1 MYEVYTTCIP
11 DDACEL
17 THGPSTHPQILSQT
31 LEQLQMNIS
40 SSMVVGARTWRKICQ
55 TTLVSYGISEACAV
69 PLLMIGRLGDGVH
82 QVKVAQAAG
91 MESPSLVRLLDQLCS
106 SGYVCRTE
114 DIHDRRAKALSLTAR
129 GRELVQ
135 AVEQQLVR
143 LRREVLAT
151 IDPDDLEAALRVLR
165 AFEGFL
171 NGFFTGMPPARDW
184 FYGVRTFAAS
194 MIALYIAMLMQMP
207 RPYWA
212 MATVYIVSS
221 PFVGPTSSKALY
233 RAVGTFMGAAAAVF
247 FVPMFVQ
254 TPYVLVVVIAL
265 WTGILLFLSLHL
277 RTANSY
283 ALMLAGYTLP
293 LIALPVVDNP
303 LAVWDVAEARTEE
316 IFLGIA
322 VAAVVGAMFWPRRLA
337 PVFDDSVSKWFA
349 DAQVYSQRFLSRN
362 VQPEEISTLRG
373 GMVATF
379 NTLELMI
386 GQLPHEGSRPQTV
399 RNTKELRGRMIH
411 LLPVIDALD
420 DAVYALEHRAPEL
433 LERFTPL
440 LTAANEWLA
449 STQKDA
455 PLERWRVLR
464 DQIEA
469 LQPDADALDDRHQ
482 LLFSNALYRLGEWVD
497 LWQDCR
503 SLQAAIQ
510 CESQDSWRAVYR
522 HWRLGRL
529 TPFLDR
535 GLMFYSAFST
545 VTAIIVASVLWILL
559 GWTDGGSAVILAAVA
574 CSFFASMDDP
584 APQIYRFFFWTAMS
598 VLFASLYLFLVLPN
612 LHDFPM
618 LVLAFSVPFICIGT
632 LTVQPRFYLG
642 MLLTLVNTSSFISI
656 QGAYD
661 ADFLAF
667 ANSNLAGPVG
677 LLFAF
682 VWTLIARPFGAELA
696 AKRLTR
702 FSWRDID
709 TGIALR
715 EVRVALNLLDLLA
728 YSPRILGVPRVLLNQ
743 VVEGVGGYFKA
754 CLKAGERLPA
764 PSGLLMTLDRT
775 RRALNG
781 QGLQGEDETRLH
793 LLHAL
798 SGLRLAL
805 LPGVEFLG
813 GTEME
818 APLPDGAPL

>member
-1 MYEVYTTCIP
+1 
-11 DDACEL
+11 
-17 THGPSTHPQILSQT
+17 
-31 LEQLQMNIS
+31 
-40 SSMVVGARTWRKICQ
+40 
-55 TTLVSYGISEACAV
+55 
-69 PLLMIGRLGDGVH
+69 
-82 QVKVAQAAG
+82 
-91 MESPSLVRLLDQLCS
+91 
-106 SGYVCRTE
+106 
-114 DIHDRRAKALSLTAR
+114 
-129 GRELVQ
+129 
-135 AVEQQLVR
+135 
-143 LRREVLAT
+143 
-151 IDPDDLEAALRVLR
+151 
-165 AFEGFL
+165 
-171 NGFFTGMPPARDW
+171 MPPARDW

-194 MIALYIAMLMQMP
+194 MIALYIALLMQMP

-221 PFVGPTSSKALY
+221 PFLGPTSSKALY
-233 RAVGTFMGAAAAVF
+233 RAVGTFIGAAAAVL

-254 TPYVLVVVIAL
+254 SPYVLVVVIAL
-265 WTGILLFLSLHL
+265 WTGTLLFLSLHL
-277 RTANSY
+277 RTANNY

-293 LIALPVVDNP
+293 LIALPVVNNP
-303 LAVWDVAEARTEE
+303 LGVWDVAESRTEE

-337 PVFDDSVSKWFA
+337 PVFNDSVSKWFT
-349 DAQVYSQRFLSRN
+349 DASTYSLRFLSRN
-362 VQPEEISTLRG
+362 VQPEEVSALRAS
-373 GMVATF
+373 MVATF
-379 NTLELMI
+379 NSLELMI

-411 LLPVIDALD
+411 LLPVVDALD
-420 DAVYALEHRAPEL
+420 DALYALERRTPEL
-433 LERFTPL
+433 VDKFAPL
-440 LTAANEWLA
+440 LTATTEWLEH
-449 STQKDA
+449 KDA
-455 PLERWRVLR
+455 DLDRWQTLK
-464 DQIEA
+464 DQLEA
-469 LQPDADALDDRHQ
+469 LQPAPEALDDRKQ
-482 LLFSNALYRLGEWVD
+482 LLFSNAIYRLGEWID

-503 SLQAAIQ
+503 SLQYAIQ

-529 TPFLDR
+529 SPFLDR
-535 GLMFYSAFST
+535 GLMLYSAAST

-598 VLFASLYLFLVLPN
+598 VVFASLYLFLVLPN

-618 LVLAFSVPFICIGT
+618 LVLAFAVPFICVGT
-632 LTVQPRFYLG
+632 LTVKPQFYLG

-661 ADFLAF
+661 ADFLSF
-667 ANSNLAGPVG
+667 ANSNLAGPMG

-682 VWTLIARPFGAELA
+682 IWTLIARPFGAELA

-702 FSWRDID
+702 FSWRDIVGLSEPATLSEHRLLGIKMLD
-709 TGIALR
+709 RLMQHLPRLAMTGQDSGVALR

-728 YSPRILGVPRVLLNQ
+728 YTPRVLGVPQVLLRQ
-743 VVEGVGGYFKA
+743 VVAEVGEYFKA

-764 PSGLLMTLDRT
+764 PSPLLMTLDRT
-775 RRALNG
+775 RRALSG
-781 QGLQGEDETRLH
+781 AGDDETRRH

-805 LPGVEFLG
+805 LPGVEFVG
-813 GTEME
+813 AAEPE
-818 APLPDGAPL
+818 EPLPHGIDGAPL

>member
-1 MYEVYTTCIP
+1 M
-11 DDACEL
+11 
-17 THGPSTHPQILSQT
+17 
-31 LEQLQMNIS
+31 
-40 SSMVVGARTWRKICQ
+40 
-55 TTLVSYGISEACAV
+55 
-69 PLLMIGRLGDGVH
+69 
-82 QVKVAQAAG
+82 
-91 MESPSLVRLLDQLCS
+91 
-106 SGYVCRTE
+106 
-114 DIHDRRAKALSLTAR
+114 
-129 GRELVQ
+129 
-135 AVEQQLVR
+135 
-143 LRREVLAT
+143 
-151 IDPDDLEAALRVLR
+151 
-165 AFEGFL
+165 
-171 NGFFTGMPPARDW
+171 NGFFSGFPPARDW

-194 MIALYIAMLMQMP
+194 MIALYIALLMQMP

-233 RAVGTFMGAAAAVF
+233 RAVGTFLGAAAAVL

-254 TPYVLVVVIAL
+254 SPYVLVVVIAL
-265 WTGILLFLSLHL
+265 WTGTLLFLSMHL
-277 RTANSY
+277 RTANNY

-293 LIALPVVDNP
+293 LIALPVVNNP

-337 PVFDDSVSKWFA
+337 PVFNDSVSKWFA
-349 DAQVYSQRFLSRN
+349 DASIYSARFLDRN
-362 VQPEEISTLRG
+362 VQPEEVSALRSS
-373 GMVATF
+373 MVATF

-386 GQLPHEGSRPQTV
+386 GQLPHEGARPQTV

-420 DAVYALEHRAPEL
+420 DALYALERRTPEL
-433 LERFTPL
+433 VDKFAPL
-440 LTAANEWLA
+440 LAASTEWLEH
-449 STQKDA
+449 QDA
-455 PLERWRVLR
+455 DIERWQALK
-464 DQIEA
+464 DQLEA
-469 LQPDADALDDRHQ
+469 LQPSPEVLDDRKQ
-482 LLFSNALYRLGEWVD
+482 LLFSNAIYRLGEWVD

-503 SLQAAIQ
+503 SLQHAIE

-535 GLMFYSAFST
+535 GLMLYSAAST
-545 VTAIIVASVLWILL
+545 VVAIIVASVLWILL
-559 GWTDGGSAVILAAVA
+559 GWTDGGAAVILAAVA

-598 VLFASLYLFLVLPN
+598 VVFASLYLFLVLPN

-618 LVLAFSVPFICIGT
+618 LVLAFAVPFICIGT
-632 LTVQPRFYLG
+632 LTVKPQFYLG
-642 MLLTLVNTSSFISI
+642 MLMTLVNTSSFISI

-661 ADFLAF
+661 ADFLSF

-702 FSWRDID
+702 FAWRDIVSLTEPATLADHRRLGVQVLDRLMQHLPRLAVTGQD

-728 YSPRILGVPRVLLNQ
+728 YTPRVQGAPQALLHQ
-743 VVEGVGGYFKA
+743 VVAEVGEYFTA

-764 PSGLLMTLDRT
+764 PSPLLMTLDRT
-775 RRALNG
+775 RRALASAP
-781 QGLQGEDETRLH
+781 DEQTRLH

-805 LPGVEFLG
+805 LPGVEFVG
-813 GTEME
+813 SAESE
-818 APLPDGAPL
+818 EPLPHGIDGAPL

>member
-1 MYEVYTTCIP
+1 M
-11 DDACEL
+11 
-17 THGPSTHPQILSQT
+17 S
-31 LEQLQMNIS
+31 
-40 SSMVVGARTWRKICQ
+40 
-55 TTLVSYGISEACAV
+55 
-69 PLLMIGRLGDGVH
+69 
-82 QVKVAQAAG
+82 
-91 MESPSLVRLLDQLCS
+91 
-106 SGYVCRTE
+106 
-114 DIHDRRAKALSLTAR
+114 
-129 GRELVQ
+129 
-135 AVEQQLVR
+135 
-143 LRREVLAT
+143 
-151 IDPDDLEAALRVLR
+151 
-165 AFEGFL
+165 
-171 NGFFTGMPPARDW
+171 GFFTGVPPARDW
-184 FYGVRTFAAS
+184 FFGVRTFAAS
-194 MIALYIAMLMQMP
+194 MIALYIALLMQMP

-233 RAVGTFMGAAAAVF
+233 RAVGTFLGAAAAVF

-254 TPYVLVVVIAL
+254 SPYVLVLVVAL

-277 RTANSY
+277 RTANNY

-293 LIALPVVDNP
+293 LIALPVMNNP
-303 LAVWDVAEARTEE
+303 LSVWDVAEARTEE

-337 PVFDDSVSKWFA
+337 PVFNDSVSKWFA
-349 DAQVYSQRFLSRN
+349 DASTYSLQFLGRH
-362 VQPEEISTLRG
+362 VQPAEASALRAS
-373 GMVATF
+373 MVATF
-379 NTLELMI
+379 NSLELMI
-386 GQLPHEGSRPQTV
+386 GQLPHEGARPQTV

-411 LLPVIDALD
+411 LLTVVDALD
-420 DAVYALEHRAPEL
+420 DALYALERRTPEL
-433 LERFTPL
+433 VDKFAPL
-440 LTAANEWLA
+440 LDAASEWL
-449 STQKDA
+449 QHKDA
-455 PLERWRVLR
+455 DVDRWQALK
-464 DQIEA
+464 DQVEA
-469 LQPDADALDDRHQ
+469 LQPNVEALEDRKQ
-482 LLFSNALYRLGEWVD
+482 LLFSNALYRLGEWID

-503 SLQAAIQ
+503 SLQIAIQ
-510 CESQDSWRAVYR
+510 CENQDSWHAVYR

-529 TPFLDR
+529 SPFLDR
-535 GLMFYSAFST
+535 GLMLYSAAST

-618 LVLAFSVPFICIGT
+618 LVLAFAVPFIIVGT
-632 LTVQPRFYLG
+632 LTVKPQFYLG

-661 ADFLAF
+661 ADFLSF
-667 ANSNLAGPVG
+667 ANANLAGPVG

-702 FSWRDID
+702 FSWRDIVGLSEPASLAEHRHLGVQMLDRLMQHLPRLALTGQD

-715 EVRVALNLLDLLA
+715 EARVALNMLDLLA
-728 YSPRILGVPRVLLNQ
+728 YAPRIDGVPNALLRQ
-743 VVEGVGGYFKA
+743 VVAEVGEYFKA
-754 CLKAGERLPA
+754 CLKAGRRLPA
-764 PSGLLMTLDRT
+764 PSPLLMTMDRA
-775 RRALNG
+775 RRALG
-781 QGLQGEDETRLH
+781 GAGDDETRLQ

-805 LPGVEFLG
+805 LPGIEFVGSAEL
-813 GTEME
+813 EE
-818 APLPDGAPL
+818 PLPHGIDGAPL

>member
-1 MYEVYTTCIP
+1 M
-11 DDACEL
+11 
-17 THGPSTHPQILSQT
+17 
-31 LEQLQMNIS
+31 
-40 SSMVVGARTWRKICQ
+40 
-55 TTLVSYGISEACAV
+55 
-69 PLLMIGRLGDGVH
+69 
-82 QVKVAQAAG
+82 
-91 MESPSLVRLLDQLCS
+91 
-106 SGYVCRTE
+106 
-114 DIHDRRAKALSLTAR
+114 
-129 GRELVQ
+129 
-135 AVEQQLVR
+135 
-143 LRREVLAT
+143 
-151 IDPDDLEAALRVLR
+151 
-165 AFEGFL
+165 
-171 NGFFTGMPPARDW
+171 NGFFSGMPPARDW

-194 MIALYIAMLMQMP
+194 MIALYIALLMQMP

-221 PFVGPTSSKALY
+221 PFLGPTSSKALY
-233 RAVGTFMGAAAAVF
+233 RAVGTFVGAAAAVL

-254 TPYVLVVVIAL
+254 SPYVLVVVIAL
-265 WTGILLFLSLHL
+265 WTGTLLFLSLHL
-277 RTANSY
+277 RTANNY

-293 LIALPVVDNP
+293 LIALPVVNNP
-303 LAVWDVAEARTEE
+303 LGVWDVAEARTEE

-337 PVFDDSVSKWFA
+337 PVFNDSVSKWFT
-349 DAQVYSQRFLSRN
+349 DASTYSLRFISRN
-362 VQPEEISTLRG
+362 VQPEEVSALRAS
-373 GMVATF
+373 MVATF
-379 NTLELMI
+379 NSLELMI

-420 DAVYALEHRAPEL
+420 DALYALERRTPEL
-433 LERFTPL
+433 VDKFAPL
-440 LTAANEWLA
+440 LAATTEWLEH
-449 STQKDA
+449 KDA
-455 PLERWRVLR
+455 DLDRWQALK
-464 DQIEA
+464 DQVEA
-469 LQPDADALDDRHQ
+469 LQPAPEALDDRKQ
-482 LLFSNALYRLGEWVD
+482 LLFSNAIYRLGEWID

-503 SLQAAIQ
+503 CLQYAIQ

-529 TPFLDR
+529 SPFLDR
-535 GLMFYSAFST
+535 GLMFYSAAST

-598 VLFASLYLFLVLPN
+598 VVFASLYLFLVLPN

-618 LVLAFSVPFICIGT
+618 LVLAFAVPFICVGT
-632 LTVQPRFYLG
+632 LTVKPQFYLG

-661 ADFLAF
+661 ADFLSF
-667 ANSNLAGPVG
+667 ANSNLAGPMG

-682 VWTLIARPFGAELA
+682 IWTLIARPFGAELA

-702 FSWRDID
+702 FSWRDIVSLSEPATLSEHRLLGIRMLD
-709 TGIALR
+709 RLMQHLPRLAMTGQDSGVALR

-728 YSPRILGVPRVLLNQ
+728 YTPRVLGVPQVLLRQ
-743 VVEGVGGYFKA
+743 VVAEVGEYFKA
-754 CLKAGERLPA
+754 CLKAGERLQA
-764 PSGLLMTLDRT
+764 PSPLLMTLDRT
-775 RRALNG
+775 RRALSG
-781 QGLQGEDETRLH
+781 AGDDETRRH

-805 LPGVEFLG
+805 LPGVEFVG
-813 GTEME
+813 SGEPE
-818 APLPDGAPL
+818 APLPHGIDGAPL

>member
-1 MYEVYTTCIP
+1 M
-11 DDACEL
+11 
-17 THGPSTHPQILSQT
+17 
-31 LEQLQMNIS
+31 
-40 SSMVVGARTWRKICQ
+40 
-55 TTLVSYGISEACAV
+55 
-69 PLLMIGRLGDGVH
+69 
-82 QVKVAQAAG
+82 
-91 MESPSLVRLLDQLCS
+91 
-106 SGYVCRTE
+106 
-114 DIHDRRAKALSLTAR
+114 
-129 GRELVQ
+129 
-135 AVEQQLVR
+135 
-143 LRREVLAT
+143 
-151 IDPDDLEAALRVLR
+151 
-165 AFEGFL
+165 
-171 NGFFTGMPPARDW
+171 NGFFSGIPPARDW

-194 MIALYIAMLMQMP
+194 MIALYIALLMQMP

-221 PFVGPTSSKALY
+221 PFLGPTSSKALY
-233 RAVGTFMGAAAAVF
+233 RAIGTFLGAAAAVF

-254 TPYVLVVVIAL
+254 SPYVLVVVIAL

-303 LAVWDVAEARTEE
+303 LAVWDVAQARTEE

-337 PVFDDSVSKWFA
+337 PVFNDAVGKWFI
-349 DAQVYSQRFLSRN
+349 DATSYSLKFLSRD
-362 VQPEEISTLRG
+362 VQPEAVTALRMA
-373 GMVATF
+373 MVANF
-379 NTLELMI
+379 NSLELMI
-386 GQLPHEGSRPQTV
+386 GQLPHEGSLPQTV

-411 LLPVIDALD
+411 LLPVIDALED
-420 DAVYALEHRAPEL
+420 SLYALERRTPEL
-433 LERFTPL
+433 VEKFAPL
-440 LTAANEWLA
+440 LAATREWLDHPDA
-449 STQKDA
+449 DLDRWQALKDQ
-455 PLERWRVLR
+455 L
-464 DQIEA
+464 QA
-469 LQPDADALDDRHQ
+469 LQPSAQALEERRQ
-482 LLFSNALYRLGEWVD
+482 LLFSNAIYRLGEFID

-503 SLQAAIQ
+503 SLQAAIV
-510 CESQDSWRAVYR
+510 CERQDSWRAVYR

-535 GLMFYSAFST
+535 GLMLYSVAST
-545 VTAIIVASVLWILL
+545 ILAIIVASLLWILL
-559 GWTDGGSAVILAAVA
+559 GWPDGGSAVILAAVA

-584 APQIYRFFFWTAMS
+584 APQIYRFFFWTGMS
-598 VLFASLYLFLVLPN
+598 VLFASLYLFLILPN

-618 LVLAFSVPFICIGT
+618 LVLAFAIPFICIGT

-661 ADFLAF
+661 ADFFAF
-667 ANSNLAGPVG
+667 VNANLAGPMG

-682 VWTLIARPFGAELA
+682 IWTLVARPFGAELA

-702 FSWRDID
+702 FSWKDIVDMTEPANLAEHRKLGVQLLDRLMQHLPRLALTGQD
-709 TGIALR
+709 TGIAMR
-715 EVRVALNLLDLLA
+715 EVRVGLNLLDLLA
-728 YSPRILGVPRVLLNQ
+728 YTPRVNGVPKALLQQ
-743 VVEGVGGYFKA
+743 VVAEVGEYFRA

-764 PSGLLMTLDRT
+764 PSPLLMTMDRT

-781 QGLQGEDETRLH
+781 HGDEETRFH

-805 LPGVEFLG
+805 LPGVEFVSSA
-813 GTEME
+813 EPE
-818 APLPDGAPL
+818 EPLPDGAPL

>member
-1 MYEVYTTCIP
+1 M
-11 DDACEL
+11 
-17 THGPSTHPQILSQT
+17 
-31 LEQLQMNIS
+31 
-40 SSMVVGARTWRKICQ
+40 
-55 TTLVSYGISEACAV
+55 
-69 PLLMIGRLGDGVH
+69 
-82 QVKVAQAAG
+82 
-91 MESPSLVRLLDQLCS
+91 
-106 SGYVCRTE
+106 
-114 DIHDRRAKALSLTAR
+114 
-129 GRELVQ
+129 
-135 AVEQQLVR
+135 
-143 LRREVLAT
+143 
-151 IDPDDLEAALRVLR
+151 
-165 AFEGFL
+165 
-171 NGFFTGMPPARDW
+171 NGFFSGMPPARDW

-194 MIALYIAMLMQMP
+194 MIALYIALLMQMP

-221 PFVGPTSSKALY
+221 PFLGPTSSKALY
-233 RAVGTFMGAAAAVF
+233 RAVGTFIGAAAAVL

-254 TPYVLVVVIAL
+254 SPYVLVVVIAL
-265 WTGILLFLSLHL
+265 WTGTLLFLSLHL
-277 RTANSY
+277 RTANNY

-293 LIALPVVDNP
+293 LIALPVVNNP
-303 LAVWDVAEARTEE
+303 LGVWDVAEARTEE

-337 PVFDDSVSKWFA
+337 PVFNDSVSKWFT
-349 DAQVYSQRFLSRN
+349 DASTYCLRFLSRN
-362 VQPEEISTLRG
+362 VQPEEVSALRAS
-373 GMVATF
+373 MVATF
-379 NTLELMI
+379 NSLELMI

-420 DAVYALEHRAPEL
+420 DALYALERRTPEL
-433 LERFTPL
+433 VDKFAPL
-440 LTAANEWLA
+440 LAATTEWLEH
-449 STQKDA
+449 KDA
-455 PLERWRVLR
+455 DLDRWQALK
-464 DQIEA
+464 DQLEA
-469 LQPDADALDDRHQ
+469 LQPAPEALDDRKQ
-482 LLFSNALYRLGEWVD
+482 LLFSNAIYRLGEWID

-503 SLQAAIQ
+503 SLQYAIQ

-529 TPFLDR
+529 SPFLDR
-535 GLMFYSAFST
+535 GLMFYSAAST

-598 VLFASLYLFLVLPN
+598 VVFASLYLFLVLPN

-618 LVLAFSVPFICIGT
+618 LVLAFAVPFICIGT
-632 LTVQPRFYLG
+632 LTVKPQFYLG

-661 ADFLAF
+661 ADFLSF
-667 ANSNLAGPVG
+667 ANSNLAGPMG

-682 VWTLIARPFGAELA
+682 IWTLIARPFGAELA

-702 FSWRDID
+702 FSWRDIVSFSEPATLSEHRLLGIRMLD
-709 TGIALR
+709 RLMQHLPRLAMTGQDSGVALR

-728 YSPRILGVPRVLLNQ
+728 YTPRVLGVPQVLLRQ
-743 VVEGVGGYFKA
+743 VVAEVGEYFKA
-754 CLKAGERLPA
+754 CLKAGERLQA
-764 PSGLLMTLDRT
+764 PSPLLMTLDRT
-775 RRALNG
+775 RRALSG
-781 QGLQGEDETRLH
+781 AGDDETRRH

-805 LPGVEFLG
+805 LPGVEFVG
-813 GTEME
+813 SAEPE
-818 APLPDGAPL
+818 EPLPHGIDGAPL

>member
-1 MYEVYTTCIP
+1 M
-11 DDACEL
+11 
-17 THGPSTHPQILSQT
+17 
-31 LEQLQMNIS
+31 
-40 SSMVVGARTWRKICQ
+40 
-55 TTLVSYGISEACAV
+55 
-69 PLLMIGRLGDGVH
+69 
-82 QVKVAQAAG
+82 
-91 MESPSLVRLLDQLCS
+91 
-106 SGYVCRTE
+106 
-114 DIHDRRAKALSLTAR
+114 
-129 GRELVQ
+129 
-135 AVEQQLVR
+135 
-143 LRREVLAT
+143 
-151 IDPDDLEAALRVLR
+151 
-165 AFEGFL
+165 
-171 NGFFTGMPPARDW
+171 NGFFSGMPPARDW

-194 MIALYIAMLMQMP
+194 MIALYIALLMQMP

-233 RAVGTFMGAAAAVF
+233 RAVGTFLGAAAAVL

-254 TPYVLVVVIAL
+254 SPYVLVLVIAL
-265 WTGILLFLSLHL
+265 WTGILLFLSMHL
-277 RTANSY
+277 RTANNY

-293 LIALPVVDNP
+293 LIALPVVNNP

-337 PVFDDSVSKWFA
+337 PVFNDSVSKWFA
-349 DAQVYSQRFLSRN
+349 DASNYSTCFLARN
-362 VQPEEISTLRG
+362 VQSEEVSALRAS
-373 GMVATF
+373 MVATF

-386 GQLPHEGSRPQTV
+386 GQLPHEGARPQTV

-420 DAVYALEHRAPEL
+420 DALYALERRTPEL
-433 LERFTPL
+433 VDKFAPL
-440 LTAANEWLA
+440 LAAATEWLDHKNA
-449 STQKDA
+449 D
-455 PLERWRVLR
+455 PERWQALK
-464 DQIEA
+464 DQLEA
-469 LQPDADALDDRHQ
+469 LQPSTEVLDDRKQ

-503 SLQAAIQ
+503 SLQHAIQ

-535 GLMFYSAFST
+535 GLMLYSAAST
-545 VTAIIVASVLWILL
+545 VAAIIVASVLWILL

-598 VLFASLYLFLVLPN
+598 VVFASLYLFLVLPN

-618 LVLAFSVPFICIGT
+618 LVLAFAVPFICIGT
-632 LTVQPRFYLG
+632 LTVKPQFYLG

-661 ADFLAF
+661 ADFLSF

-702 FSWRDID
+702 FAWRDIISLTEPATLADHRRLGVQVLDRLMQHLPRLAVTGQD

-728 YSPRILGVPRVLLNQ
+728 YTPRVHGVPQALLRQ
-743 VVEGVGGYFKA
+743 VVAEVGEYFKA

-764 PSGLLMTLDRT
+764 PSPLLMTLDRT
-775 RRALNG
+775 RRALG
-781 QGLQGEDETRLH
+781 GAGDEETRLH

-805 LPGVEFLG
+805 LPGVEFVG
-813 GTEME
+813 SAEPE
-818 APLPDGAPL
+818 EPLPHGIDGAPL

>member
-1 MYEVYTTCIP
+1 M
-11 DDACEL
+11 
-17 THGPSTHPQILSQT
+17 
-31 LEQLQMNIS
+31 
-40 SSMVVGARTWRKICQ
+40 
-55 TTLVSYGISEACAV
+55 
-69 PLLMIGRLGDGVH
+69 
-82 QVKVAQAAG
+82 
-91 MESPSLVRLLDQLCS
+91 
-106 SGYVCRTE
+106 
-114 DIHDRRAKALSLTAR
+114 
-129 GRELVQ
+129 
-135 AVEQQLVR
+135 
-143 LRREVLAT
+143 
-151 IDPDDLEAALRVLR
+151 
-165 AFEGFL
+165 

-194 MIALYIAMLMQMP
+194 MIALYIALLMQMP

-212 MATVYIVSS
+212 MATVYIVSN
-221 PFVGPTSSKALY
+221 PFLGPTTSKALY
-233 RAVGTFMGAAAAVF
+233 RAVGTLLGAVAAVF

-254 TPYVLVVVIAL
+254 SPYVLVLVIAL
-265 WTGILLFLSLHL
+265 WTGTLLFLSLHL
-277 RTANSY
+277 RTANNY

-322 VAAVVGAMFWPRRLA
+322 VAAVVGAIFWPRRLA
-337 PVFDDSVSKWFA
+337 PVFNDSVSKWFA
-349 DAQVYSQRFLSRN
+349 DASTYSLRFLSRN
-362 VQPEEISTLRG
+362 VQPDEVSGLRAS
-373 GMVATF
+373 MVATF
-379 NTLELMI
+379 NSLELMI
-386 GQLPHEGSRPQTV
+386 GQLPHEGARPQTV

-420 DAVYALEHRAPEL
+420 DALYALERRTPEL
-433 LERFTPL
+433 VDKFAPL
-440 LTAANEWLA
+440 LGATSDWL
-449 STQKDA
+449 QHKDA
-455 PLERWRVLR
+455 DIDRWQALKH
-464 DQIEA
+464 QLEA
-469 LQPDADALDDRHQ
+469 LQPSTQALEDRKQ
-482 LLFSNALYRLGEWVD
+482 LLFSNALYRLGEWID

-503 SLQAAIQ
+503 SLQIAIQ
-510 CESQDSWRAVYR
+510 CDNQDSWRAVYR

-535 GLMFYSAFST
+535 GLMLYSAAST

-559 GWTDGGSAVILAAVA
+559 GWTDGGAAVILAAVA

-618 LVLAFSVPFICIGT
+618 LVLAFAVPFIIVGT
-632 LTVQPRFYLG
+632 LTVKPQFYLG

-661 ADFLAF
+661 ADFLSF
-667 ANSNLAGPVG
+667 ANSNLAGPIG

-682 VWTLIARPFGAELA
+682 IWTLVARPFGAELA

-702 FSWRDID
+702 FSWRDIVSLTEPATLAEHRHLGVQVLDRLMQHLPRLAMTGQD

-715 EVRVALNLLDLLA
+715 EVRVVLNLLDLLA
-728 YSPRILGVPRVLLNQ
+728 YTPRVDGVPQALLHQ
-743 VVEGVGGYFKA
+743 VVAEVGKYFKA

-764 PSGLLMTLDRT
+764 PSPLLMTLDRT
-775 RRALNG
+775 RRALAG
-781 QGLQGEDETRLH
+781 AGDEQTRLH

-805 LPGVEFLG
+805 LPGVEFVG
-813 GTEME
+813 SAEQE
-818 APLPDGAPL
+818 EPLPHGIDGAPL

>member
-1 MYEVYTTCIP
+1 M
-11 DDACEL
+11 
-17 THGPSTHPQILSQT
+17 S
-31 LEQLQMNIS
+31 
-40 SSMVVGARTWRKICQ
+40 
-55 TTLVSYGISEACAV
+55 
-69 PLLMIGRLGDGVH
+69 
-82 QVKVAQAAG
+82 
-91 MESPSLVRLLDQLCS
+91 
-106 SGYVCRTE
+106 
-114 DIHDRRAKALSLTAR
+114 
-129 GRELVQ
+129 
-135 AVEQQLVR
+135 
-143 LRREVLAT
+143 
-151 IDPDDLEAALRVLR
+151 
-165 AFEGFL
+165 
-171 NGFFTGMPPARDW
+171 GFFSGMPSARDW

-194 MIALYIAMLMQMP
+194 MIALYIALLMQMP

-233 RAVGTFMGAAAAVF
+233 RAVGTFLGAAAAVL

-254 TPYVLVVVIAL
+254 SPYVLVVVIAL
-265 WTGILLFLSLHL
+265 WTGTLLFLSMHL
-277 RTANSY
+277 RTANNY

-293 LIALPVVDNP
+293 LIALPVVNNP

-337 PVFDDSVSKWFA
+337 PVFNDSVSKWFA
-349 DAQVYSQRFLSRN
+349 DASTYSARFLGRN
-362 VQPEEISTLRG
+362 VQPDEVSALRTS
-373 GMVATF
+373 MVATF

-386 GQLPHEGSRPQTV
+386 GQLPHEGARPQTV

-420 DAVYALEHRAPEL
+420 DALYALERRPPEL
-433 LERFTPL
+433 VDKFAPL
-440 LTAANEWLA
+440 LAAASEWLEH
-449 STQKDA
+449 KDA
-455 PLERWRVLR
+455 EIGRWQALK
-464 DQIEA
+464 DQLEA
-469 LQPDADALDDRHQ
+469 LQPSAEELGDRKQ
-482 LLFSNALYRLGEWVD
+482 LLFSNAIYRLGEWVD

-503 SLQAAIQ
+503 SLQHAIQ

-535 GLMFYSAFST
+535 GLMFYSAAST
-545 VTAIIVASVLWILL
+545 VAAIIVASVLWILL

-598 VLFASLYLFLVLPN
+598 VVFASLYLFLVLPN

-618 LVLAFSVPFICIGT
+618 LVLAFAVPFICIGT
-632 LTVQPRFYLG
+632 LTVKPQFYLG

-661 ADFLAF
+661 ADFLSF

-702 FSWRDID
+702 FAWRDIVSLTEPASLADHRRLGVQVLDRLMQHLPRLAVIGQD

-728 YSPRILGVPRVLLNQ
+728 YTPRVQGAPQALLHQ
-743 VVEGVGGYFKA
+743 VVAEVGEYFRA

-764 PSGLLMTLDRT
+764 PSPLLMTLDRT
-775 RRALNG
+775 RRALAG
-781 QGLQGEDETRLH
+781 APDEQTRLH

-805 LPGVEFLG
+805 LPGVEFVG
-813 GTEME
+813 SAEPE
-818 APLPDGAPL
+818 EPLPHGIDGAPL

>member
-1 MYEVYTTCIP
+1 
-11 DDACEL
+11 
-17 THGPSTHPQILSQT
+17 
-31 LEQLQMNIS
+31 
-40 SSMVVGARTWRKICQ
+40 
-55 TTLVSYGISEACAV
+55 
-69 PLLMIGRLGDGVH
+69 
-82 QVKVAQAAG
+82 
-91 MESPSLVRLLDQLCS
+91 
-106 SGYVCRTE
+106 
-114 DIHDRRAKALSLTAR
+114 
-129 GRELVQ
+129 
-135 AVEQQLVR
+135 
-143 LRREVLAT
+143 
-151 IDPDDLEAALRVLR
+151 
-165 AFEGFL
+165 
-171 NGFFTGMPPARDW
+171 MPPARDW

-194 MIALYIAMLMQMP
+194 MIALYIALLMQMP

-212 MATVYIVSS
+212 MATVYIVSN
-221 PFVGPTSSKALY
+221 PFLGPTTSKALY
-233 RAVGTFMGAAAAVF
+233 RAVGTFIGAAAAVL

-254 TPYVLVVVIAL
+254 SPYVLVVVIAL
-265 WTGILLFLSLHL
+265 WTGTLLFLSLHL
-277 RTANSY
+277 RTANNY

-293 LIALPVVDNP
+293 LIALPVVNNP
-303 LAVWDVAEARTEE
+303 LGVWDVAEARTEE

-337 PVFDDSVSKWFA
+337 PVFNDSVSKWFA
-349 DAQVYSQRFLSRN
+349 DASTYSQRFLSRN
-362 VQPEEISTLRG
+362 VQPEEVSGLRAA
-373 GMVATF
+373 MVATF
-379 NTLELMI
+379 NSLELMI

-420 DAVYALEHRAPEL
+420 DALYALERRTPEL
-433 LERFTPL
+433 VDKFAPL
-440 LTAANEWLA
+440 LAATTEWLEH
-449 STQKDA
+449 KDA
-455 PLERWRVLR
+455 DLERWQALK
-464 DQIEA
+464 DQLEA
-469 LQPDADALDDRHQ
+469 LQPAPDALDDRKQ
-482 LLFSNALYRLGEWVD
+482 LLFSNAIYRLGEWID

-503 SLQAAIQ
+503 SLQYAIQ

-535 GLMFYSAFST
+535 GLMFYSAAST

-598 VLFASLYLFLVLPN
+598 VVFASLYLFLVLPN

-618 LVLAFSVPFICIGT
+618 LVLAFAVPFIVVGT
-632 LTVQPRFYLG
+632 LTVKPQFYLG

-661 ADFLAF
+661 ADFLSF
-667 ANSNLAGPVG
+667 ANSNLAGPMG

-682 VWTLIARPFGAELA
+682 IWTLVARPFGAELA

-702 FSWRDID
+702 FSWRDIVSLAAPATLSEHRLLGIRMLD
-709 TGIALR
+709 RLMQHLPRLAMTGQDSGVALR

-728 YSPRILGVPRVLLNQ
+728 YTPRILGLPQVLLRQ
-743 VVEGVGGYFKA
+743 VVAEVGEYFKA

-764 PSGLLMTLDRT
+764 PSPLLMTLDRT
-775 RRALNG
+775 RRALSG
-781 QGLQGEDETRLH
+781 AGDDETRRH

-805 LPGVEFLG
+805 LPGVEFVGSAEL
-813 GTEME
+813 EE
-818 APLPDGAPL
+818 PLPHGIDGAPL

>member
-1 MYEVYTTCIP
+1 M
-11 DDACEL
+11 
-17 THGPSTHPQILSQT
+17 S
-31 LEQLQMNIS
+31 
-40 SSMVVGARTWRKICQ
+40 
-55 TTLVSYGISEACAV
+55 
-69 PLLMIGRLGDGVH
+69 
-82 QVKVAQAAG
+82 
-91 MESPSLVRLLDQLCS
+91 
-106 SGYVCRTE
+106 
-114 DIHDRRAKALSLTAR
+114 
-129 GRELVQ
+129 
-135 AVEQQLVR
+135 
-143 LRREVLAT
+143 
-151 IDPDDLEAALRVLR
+151 
-165 AFEGFL
+165 
-171 NGFFTGMPPARDW
+171 GFFTGVPPARDW
-184 FYGVRTFAAS
+184 FFGVRTFAAS
-194 MIALYIAMLMQMP
+194 MIALYIALLMQMP

-233 RAVGTFMGAAAAVF
+233 RAVGTFLGAAAAVF

-254 TPYVLVVVIAL
+254 SPYVLVLVVAL

-277 RTANSY
+277 RTANNY

-293 LIALPVVDNP
+293 LIALPVMNNP
-303 LAVWDVAEARTEE
+303 LSVWDVAEARTEE

-337 PVFDDSVSKWFA
+337 PVFNDSVSKWFA
-349 DAQVYSQRFLSRN
+349 DASTYSLQFLGRH
-362 VQPEEISTLRG
+362 VQPAEASALRAS
-373 GMVATF
+373 MVATF
-379 NTLELMI
+379 NSLELMI
-386 GQLPHEGSRPQTV
+386 GQLPHEGARPQTV

-411 LLPVIDALD
+411 LLTVVDALD
-420 DAVYALEHRAPEL
+420 DALCALERRTPEL
-433 LERFTPL
+433 VDKFAPL
-440 LTAANEWLA
+440 LSAAGEWL
-449 STQKDA
+449 QHKDA
-455 PLERWRVLR
+455 DVDRWQALK
-464 DQIEA
+464 DQVEA
-469 LQPDADALDDRHQ
+469 LQPNVEALEDRKQ
-482 LLFSNALYRLGEWVD
+482 LLFSNALYRLGEWID

-503 SLQAAIQ
+503 SLQIAIQ
-510 CESQDSWRAVYR
+510 CENQDSWHAVYR

-529 TPFLDR
+529 SPFLDR
-535 GLMFYSAFST
+535 GLMLYSAAST

-618 LVLAFSVPFICIGT
+618 LVLAFAVPFIIVGT
-632 LTVQPRFYLG
+632 LTVKPQFYLG

-661 ADFLAF
+661 ADFLSF
-667 ANSNLAGPVG
+667 ANANLAGPVG

-702 FSWRDID
+702 FSWRDIVGLSEPASLAEHRHLGVQMLDRLMQHLPRLALTGQD

-715 EVRVALNLLDLLA
+715 EVRVALNMLDLLA
-728 YSPRILGVPRVLLNQ
+728 YAPRIDGVPNALLRQ
-743 VVEGVGGYFKA
+743 VVAEVGEYFKA
-754 CLKAGERLPA
+754 CLKAGRRLPA
-764 PSGLLMTLDRT
+764 PSPLLMTMDRA
-775 RRALNG
+775 RRALG
-781 QGLQGEDETRLH
+781 GAGDDETRLQ

-805 LPGVEFLG
+805 LPGIEFVGSAEL
-813 GTEME
+813 EE
-818 APLPDGAPL
+818 PLPHGIDGAPL

>member
-1 MYEVYTTCIP
+1 M
-11 DDACEL
+11 
-17 THGPSTHPQILSQT
+17 
-31 LEQLQMNIS
+31 
-40 SSMVVGARTWRKICQ
+40 
-55 TTLVSYGISEACAV
+55 
-69 PLLMIGRLGDGVH
+69 
-82 QVKVAQAAG
+82 
-91 MESPSLVRLLDQLCS
+91 
-106 SGYVCRTE
+106 
-114 DIHDRRAKALSLTAR
+114 
-129 GRELVQ
+129 
-135 AVEQQLVR
+135 
-143 LRREVLAT
+143 
-151 IDPDDLEAALRVLR
+151 
-165 AFEGFL
+165 
-171 NGFFTGMPPARDW
+171 NGFFSGIPPARDW

-194 MIALYIAMLMQMP
+194 MIALYIALLMQMP

-221 PFVGPTSSKALY
+221 PFLGPTSSKALY
-233 RAVGTFMGAAAAVF
+233 RAIGTFLGAAAAVF

-254 TPYVLVVVIAL
+254 SPYVLVVVIAL

-303 LAVWDVAEARTEE
+303 LNVWDVAEARTEE

-337 PVFDDSVSKWFA
+337 PVFNDAVGKWFA
-349 DAQVYSQRFLSRN
+349 DATSYSLKFLGRD
-362 VQPEEISTLRG
+362 VQPEEVTALRMA
-373 GMVATF
+373 MVASF
-379 NTLELMI
+379 NSLELMI

-411 LLPVIDALD
+411 LLPVIDALED
-420 DAVYALEHRAPEL
+420 SLYALERRTPEL
-433 LERFTPL
+433 VEKFAPL
-440 LTAANEWLA
+440 LTATREWLSHQDA
-449 STQKDA
+449 DLDRWQALKDQ
-455 PLERWRVLR
+455 L
-464 DQIEA
+464 EA
-469 LQPDADALDDRHQ
+469 LQPSTEALEDRRQ
-482 LLFSNALYRLGEWVD
+482 LLFSNSIYRLGEFID

-503 SLQAAIQ
+503 SLQDAIL
-510 CESQDSWRAVYR
+510 CERQDSWRAVYR

-529 TPFLDR
+529 TPFIDR
-535 GLMFYSAFST
+535 GLMLYSVAST
-545 VTAIIVASVLWILL
+545 ILAIIVASVLWILL
-559 GWTDGGSAVILAAVA
+559 GWPDGGSAVILAAVA

-584 APQIYRFFFWTAMS
+584 APQIYRFFFWTGMS
-598 VLFASLYLFLVLPN
+598 VLFASLYLFLILPN

-618 LVLAFSVPFICIGT
+618 LVLAFAIPFICVGT

-661 ADFLAF
+661 ADFFAF
-667 ANSNLAGPVG
+667 VNSNLAGPMG

-682 VWTLIARPFGAELA
+682 IWTLVARPFGAELA

-702 FSWRDID
+702 FSWKDIVNMTEPANLAEHRQLGVQLLDRLMQHLPRLALTGQD

-715 EVRVALNLLDLLA
+715 EVRVGLNLLDLLA
-728 YSPRILGVPRVLLNQ
+728 YTPRVTGVPKTLLQQ
-743 VVEGVGGYFKA
+743 VVAEVGEYFRA

-764 PSGLLMTLDRT
+764 PSALLMTMDRT

-781 QGLQGEDETRLH
+781 HGDEETRLH

-805 LPGVEFLG
+805 LPGVEFVSSA
-813 GTEME
+813 EPE
-818 APLPDGAPL
+818 EPLPDGAPL

>member
-1 MYEVYTTCIP
+1 
-11 DDACEL
+11 
-17 THGPSTHPQILSQT
+17 
-31 LEQLQMNIS
+31 
-40 SSMVVGARTWRKICQ
+40 
-55 TTLVSYGISEACAV
+55 
-69 PLLMIGRLGDGVH
+69 
-82 QVKVAQAAG
+82 
-91 MESPSLVRLLDQLCS
+91 
-106 SGYVCRTE
+106 
-114 DIHDRRAKALSLTAR
+114 
-129 GRELVQ
+129 
-135 AVEQQLVR
+135 
-143 LRREVLAT
+143 
-151 IDPDDLEAALRVLR
+151 
-165 AFEGFL
+165 
-171 NGFFTGMPPARDW
+171 MPPARDW

-194 MIALYIAMLMQMP
+194 MIALYIALLMQMP

-233 RAVGTFMGAAAAVF
+233 RAVGTLLGAAAAVL

-254 TPYVLVVVIAL
+254 SPYVLVLVIAL
-265 WTGILLFLSLHL
+265 WTGILLFLSMHL
-277 RTANSY
+277 RTANNY

-293 LIALPVVDNP
+293 LIALPVVNNP

-337 PVFDDSVSKWFA
+337 PVFNDSVSKWFA
-349 DAQVYSQRFLSRN
+349 DASTYSARFLGRN
-362 VQPEEISTLRG
+362 VQPEEVSALRAS
-373 GMVATF
+373 MVATF

-386 GQLPHEGSRPQTV
+386 GQLPHEGARPQTV

-420 DAVYALEHRAPEL
+420 DALYALERRTPEL
-433 LERFTPL
+433 VDKFAPL
-440 LTAANEWLA
+440 LAAATEWLEHKNA
-449 STQKDA
+449 D
-455 PLERWRVLR
+455 LERWQALK
-464 DQIEA
+464 DQLEA
-469 LQPDADALDDRHQ
+469 LQPGVDVLDDRKQ
-482 LLFSNALYRLGEWVD
+482 LLFSNAIYRLGEWVD

-503 SLQAAIQ
+503 SLQHAIQ

-535 GLMFYSAFST
+535 GLMLYSAAST
-545 VTAIIVASVLWILL
+545 VAAIIVASVLWILL

-598 VLFASLYLFLVLPN
+598 VVFASLYLFLVLPN

-618 LVLAFSVPFICIGT
+618 LVLAFAVPFICIGT
-632 LTVQPRFYLG
+632 LTVKPQFYLG

-661 ADFLAF
+661 ADFLSF
-667 ANSNLAGPVG
+667 ANSNLAGPIG

-702 FSWRDID
+702 FAWRDIVSLTEPATLADHRRLGVQVLDRLMQHLPRLAVTGQD

-728 YSPRILGVPRVLLNQ
+728 YTPRVHGAPQALLRQ
-743 VVEGVGGYFKA
+743 VVAEVGEYFKA

-764 PSGLLMTLDRT
+764 PSPLLMTLDRT
-775 RRALNG
+775 RRALG
-781 QGLQGEDETRLH
+781 GAGDEETRLQ

-805 LPGVEFLG
+805 LPGVEFVG
-813 GTEME
+813 SAEPE
-818 APLPDGAPL
+818 EPLPHGIDGAPL

>member
-1 MYEVYTTCIP
+1 M
-11 DDACEL
+11 
-17 THGPSTHPQILSQT
+17 
-31 LEQLQMNIS
+31 
-40 SSMVVGARTWRKICQ
+40 
-55 TTLVSYGISEACAV
+55 
-69 PLLMIGRLGDGVH
+69 
-82 QVKVAQAAG
+82 
-91 MESPSLVRLLDQLCS
+91 
-106 SGYVCRTE
+106 
-114 DIHDRRAKALSLTAR
+114 
-129 GRELVQ
+129 
-135 AVEQQLVR
+135 
-143 LRREVLAT
+143 
-151 IDPDDLEAALRVLR
+151 
-165 AFEGFL
+165 
-171 NGFFTGMPPARDW
+171 NGFFSGIPPARDW

-194 MIALYIAMLMQMP
+194 MIALYIALLMQMP

-221 PFVGPTSSKALY
+221 PFLGPTSSKALY
-233 RAVGTFMGAAAAVF
+233 RAIGTFLGAAAAVF

-254 TPYVLVVVIAL
+254 SPYVLVVVIAL

-303 LAVWDVAEARTEE
+303 LNVWDVAEARTEE

-337 PVFDDSVSKWFA
+337 PVFNDAVGKWFA
-349 DAQVYSQRFLSRN
+349 DATSYSLKFLGRD
-362 VQPEEISTLRG
+362 VQPEEVTALRMA
-373 GMVATF
+373 MVASF
-379 NTLELMI
+379 NSLELMI

-411 LLPVIDALD
+411 LLPVIDALED
-420 DAVYALEHRAPEL
+420 SLYALERRTPEL
-433 LERFTPL
+433 VEKFAPL
-440 LTAANEWLA
+440 LTATREWLSHQDA
-449 STQKDA
+449 DLDRWQALKDQ
-455 PLERWRVLR
+455 L
-464 DQIEA
+464 EA
-469 LQPDADALDDRHQ
+469 LQPSTEALEDRRQ
-482 LLFSNALYRLGEWVD
+482 LLFSNSIYRLGEFID

-503 SLQAAIQ
+503 SLQDAIL
-510 CESQDSWRAVYR
+510 CERQDSWRAVYR

-529 TPFLDR
+529 TPFIDR
-535 GLMFYSAFST
+535 GLMLYSVAST
-545 VTAIIVASVLWILL
+545 ILAIIVASVLWILL
-559 GWTDGGSAVILAAVA
+559 GWPDGGSAVILAAVA

-584 APQIYRFFFWTAMS
+584 APQIYRFFFWTGMS
-598 VLFASLYLFLVLPN
+598 VLFASLYLFLILPN

-618 LVLAFSVPFICIGT
+618 LVLAFAIPFICVGT

-661 ADFLAF
+661 ADFFAF
-667 ANSNLAGPVG
+667 VNSNLAGPIG

-682 VWTLIARPFGAELA
+682 IWTLVARPFGAELA

-702 FSWRDID
+702 FSWKDIVNMTEPANLAEHRQLGVQLLDRLMQHLPRLALTGQD

-715 EVRVALNLLDLLA
+715 EVRVGLNLLDLLA
-728 YSPRILGVPRVLLNQ
+728 YTPRVTGVPKTLLQQ
-743 VVEGVGGYFKA
+743 VVAEVGEYFRA

-764 PSGLLMTLDRT
+764 PSALLMTMDRT

-781 QGLQGEDETRLH
+781 HGDEETRLH

-805 LPGVEFLG
+805 LPGVEFVSSA
-813 GTEME
+813 EPE
-818 APLPDGAPL
+818 EPLPDGAPL

>member
-1 MYEVYTTCIP
+1 M
-11 DDACEL
+11 
-17 THGPSTHPQILSQT
+17 S
-31 LEQLQMNIS
+31 
-40 SSMVVGARTWRKICQ
+40 
-55 TTLVSYGISEACAV
+55 
-69 PLLMIGRLGDGVH
+69 
-82 QVKVAQAAG
+82 
-91 MESPSLVRLLDQLCS
+91 
-106 SGYVCRTE
+106 
-114 DIHDRRAKALSLTAR
+114 
-129 GRELVQ
+129 
-135 AVEQQLVR
+135 
-143 LRREVLAT
+143 
-151 IDPDDLEAALRVLR
+151 
-165 AFEGFL
+165 
-171 NGFFTGMPPARDW
+171 GFFTGVPPARDW
-184 FYGVRTFAAS
+184 FFGVRTFAAS
-194 MIALYIAMLMQMP
+194 MIALYIALLMQMP

-233 RAVGTFMGAAAAVF
+233 RAVGTFLGAAAAVF

-254 TPYVLVVVIAL
+254 SPYVLVLVIAL

-277 RTANSY
+277 RTANNY

-293 LIALPVVDNP
+293 LIALPVMNNP
-303 LAVWDVAEARTEE
+303 LSVWDVAEARTEE

-337 PVFDDSVSKWFA
+337 PVFNDSVSKWFA
-349 DAQVYSQRFLSRN
+349 DASTYSLQFLGRH
-362 VQPEEISTLRG
+362 VQPAEASALRAS
-373 GMVATF
+373 MVATF
-379 NTLELMI
+379 NSLELMI
-386 GQLPHEGSRPQTV
+386 GQLPHEGARPQTV

-411 LLPVIDALD
+411 LLTVVDALD
-420 DAVYALEHRAPEL
+420 DALYALERRTPEL
-433 LERFTPL
+433 VDKFAPL
-440 LTAANEWLA
+440 LSAAGEWL
-449 STQKDA
+449 QHKDA
-455 PLERWRVLR
+455 DVDRWQALK
-464 DQIEA
+464 DQVQA
-469 LQPDADALDDRHQ
+469 LQPNVEALEDRKQ
-482 LLFSNALYRLGEWVD
+482 LLFSNALYRLGEWID

-503 SLQAAIQ
+503 SLQIAIQ
-510 CESQDSWRAVYR
+510 CENQDSWHAVYR

-529 TPFLDR
+529 SPFLDR
-535 GLMFYSAFST
+535 GLMLYSAAST

-618 LVLAFSVPFICIGT
+618 LVLAFAVPFIIVGT
-632 LTVQPRFYLG
+632 LTVKPQFYLG

-661 ADFLAF
+661 ADFLSF
-667 ANSNLAGPVG
+667 ANANLAGPVG

-702 FSWRDID
+702 FSWRDIVGLSEPASLAEHRHLGVQMLDRLMQHLPRLALTGQD

-715 EVRVALNLLDLLA
+715 EVRVALNMLDLLA
-728 YSPRILGVPRVLLNQ
+728 YAPRIDGVPNALLRQ
-743 VVEGVGGYFKA
+743 VVAEVGEYFKA
-754 CLKAGERLPA
+754 CLKAGRRLPA
-764 PSGLLMTLDRT
+764 PSPLLMTMDRA
-775 RRALNG
+775 RRALG
-781 QGLQGEDETRLH
+781 GAGDDETRLQ

-805 LPGVEFLG
+805 LPGVEFVGSAEL
-813 GTEME
+813 EE
-818 APLPDGAPL
+818 PLPHGIDGAPL

>member
-1 MYEVYTTCIP
+1 
-11 DDACEL
+11 
-17 THGPSTHPQILSQT
+17 
-31 LEQLQMNIS
+31 
-40 SSMVVGARTWRKICQ
+40 
-55 TTLVSYGISEACAV
+55 
-69 PLLMIGRLGDGVH
+69 
-82 QVKVAQAAG
+82 
-91 MESPSLVRLLDQLCS
+91 
-106 SGYVCRTE
+106 
-114 DIHDRRAKALSLTAR
+114 
-129 GRELVQ
+129 
-135 AVEQQLVR
+135 
-143 LRREVLAT
+143 
-151 IDPDDLEAALRVLR
+151 
-165 AFEGFL
+165 
-171 NGFFTGMPPARDW
+171 MPPARDW

-194 MIALYIAMLMQMP
+194 MIALYIALLMQMP

-221 PFVGPTSSKALY
+221 PFLGPTSSKALY
-233 RAVGTFMGAAAAVF
+233 RAVGTFIGAAAAVL

-254 TPYVLVVVIAL
+254 SPYVLVVVIAL
-265 WTGILLFLSLHL
+265 WTGTLLFLSLHL
-277 RTANSY
+277 RTANNY

-293 LIALPVVDNP
+293 LIALPVVNNP
-303 LAVWDVAEARTEE
+303 LGVWDVAEARTEE

-337 PVFDDSVSKWFA
+337 PVFNDAVSKWFT
-349 DAQVYSQRFLSRN
+349 DASTYSQRFLSRN
-362 VQPEEISTLRG
+362 VQPEEVSALRAS
-373 GMVATF
+373 MVATF
-379 NTLELMI
+379 NSLELMI

-420 DAVYALEHRAPEL
+420 DALYALERRTPEL
-433 LERFTPL
+433 VDKFAPL
-440 LTAANEWLA
+440 LVATTDWLEH
-449 STQKDA
+449 KDA
-455 PLERWRVLR
+455 DLDRWQALK
-464 DQIEA
+464 DQLEA
-469 LQPDADALDDRHQ
+469 LQPAPEALDDRKQ
-482 LLFSNALYRLGEWVD
+482 LLFSNAVYRLGEWID

-503 SLQAAIQ
+503 SLQYAIR

-535 GLMFYSAFST
+535 GLMFYSAAST

-598 VLFASLYLFLVLPN
+598 VVFASLYLFLVLPN

-618 LVLAFSVPFICIGT
+618 LVLAFAVPFICVGT
-632 LTVQPRFYLG
+632 LTVKPQFYLG

-661 ADFLAF
+661 ADFLSF
-667 ANSNLAGPVG
+667 ANSNLAGPMG

-682 VWTLIARPFGAELA
+682 IWTLIARPFGAELA

-702 FSWRDID
+702 FSWRDIVSLSEPATLSEHRLLGIRMLD
-709 TGIALR
+709 RLMQHLPRLAMTGQDSGVALR

-728 YSPRILGVPRVLLNQ
+728 YTPRVLGAPQVLLRQ
-743 VVEGVGGYFKA
+743 VVAEVGEYFKA

-764 PSGLLMTLDRT
+764 PSPLLMTLDRT
-775 RRALNG
+775 RRALSG
-781 QGLQGEDETRLH
+781 AGDDETRRH

-805 LPGVEFLG
+805 LPGVEFVG
-813 GTEME
+813 AAEPE
-818 APLPDGAPL
+818 EPLPHGIDGAPL

>member
-1 MYEVYTTCIP
+1 M
-11 DDACEL
+11 
-17 THGPSTHPQILSQT
+17 
-31 LEQLQMNIS
+31 
-40 SSMVVGARTWRKICQ
+40 
-55 TTLVSYGISEACAV
+55 
-69 PLLMIGRLGDGVH
+69 
-82 QVKVAQAAG
+82 
-91 MESPSLVRLLDQLCS
+91 
-106 SGYVCRTE
+106 
-114 DIHDRRAKALSLTAR
+114 
-129 GRELVQ
+129 
-135 AVEQQLVR
+135 
-143 LRREVLAT
+143 
-151 IDPDDLEAALRVLR
+151 
-165 AFEGFL
+165 

-184 FYGVRTFAAS
+184 FFGVRTFAAS
-194 MIALYIAMLMQMP
+194 MIALYIALLMQMP

-233 RAVGTFMGAAAAVF
+233 RAVGTFLGAAAAVF

-254 TPYVLVVVIAL
+254 SPYVLVLAIAL

-277 RTANSY
+277 RTANNY

-293 LIALPVVDNP
+293 LIALPVVNNP

-337 PVFDDSVSKWFA
+337 PVFNDSVSKWFA
-349 DAQVYSQRFLSRN
+349 DASTYSLQFLSRQ
-362 VQPEEISTLRG
+362 VQPGEISALRAA
-373 GMVATF
+373 MVTTF
-379 NTLELMI
+379 NSLELMI
-386 GQLPHEGSRPQTV
+386 GQLPHEGARPQTV

-411 LLPVIDALD
+411 LLTVVDALD
-420 DAVYALEHRAPEL
+420 DALYALERRTPEL
-433 LERFTPL
+433 VDKFAPL
-440 LTAANEWLA
+440 LGAASEWL
-449 STQKDA
+449 QHKDA
-455 PLERWRVLR
+455 DIHRWQALK
-464 DQIEA
+464 DQLEA
-469 LQPDADALDDRHQ
+469 LQPSAGALQDRKQ
-482 LLFSNALYRLGEWVD
+482 LLFSNALYRLGEWID

-503 SLQAAIQ
+503 SLQIAIQ
-510 CESQDSWRAVYR
+510 CENLDSWRAVYR

-529 TPFLDR
+529 SPFLDR
-535 GLMFYSAFST
+535 GLMLYSAAST

-559 GWTDGGSAVILAAVA
+559 GWTDGGAAVILAAVA

-618 LVLAFSVPFICIGT
+618 LVLAFAVPFIVVGT
-632 LTVQPRFYLG
+632 LTVKPQFYLG

-661 ADFLAF
+661 ADFLSF

-702 FSWRDID
+702 FSWRDIVGLSEPATLAEHRHLGVQMLDRLMQHLPRLAMTGQD

-715 EVRVALNLLDLLA
+715 EVRVALNMLDLLA
-728 YSPRILGVPRVLLNQ
+728 YAPRIDGTPNALLRQ
-743 VVEGVGGYFKA
+743 VVAEVGEYFKA

-764 PSGLLMTLDRT
+764 PSPLLMTMDRT
-775 RRALNG
+775 RRALG
-781 QGLQGEDETRLH
+781 GAGDDETRLH

-805 LPGVEFLG
+805 LPGVEFVGSAEL
-813 GTEME
+813 EE
-818 APLPDGAPL
+818 PLPHGIDGAPL

>member
-1 MYEVYTTCIP
+1 
-11 DDACEL
+11 
-17 THGPSTHPQILSQT
+17 
-31 LEQLQMNIS
+31 
-40 SSMVVGARTWRKICQ
+40 
-55 TTLVSYGISEACAV
+55 
-69 PLLMIGRLGDGVH
+69 
-82 QVKVAQAAG
+82 
-91 MESPSLVRLLDQLCS
+91 
-106 SGYVCRTE
+106 
-114 DIHDRRAKALSLTAR
+114 
-129 GRELVQ
+129 
-135 AVEQQLVR
+135 
-143 LRREVLAT
+143 
-151 IDPDDLEAALRVLR
+151 
-165 AFEGFL
+165 
-171 NGFFTGMPPARDW
+171 MPPARDW
-184 FYGVRTFAAS
+184 FYGARTFAAS

-233 RAVGTFMGAAAAVF
+233 RAVGTLLGAAAAVL

-254 TPYVLVVVIAL
+254 SPYLLVLVIAL

-316 IFLGIA
+316 IFLGI
-322 VAAVVGAMFWPRRLA
+322 VCAAVVGSMFWPRRLA
-337 PVFDDSVSKWFA
+337 PVFVDAAGKWFA
-349 DAQVYSQRFLSRN
+349 DAATYSQRFLSRT
-362 VQPEEISTLRG
+362 VDPQEVSALRG
-373 GMVATF
+373 SMVATF
-379 NTLELMI
+379 NSLELMI
-386 GQLPHEGSRPQTV
+386 GQLPHEGARPQTV

-411 LLPVIDALD
+411 LLPVVDALD
-420 DAVYALEHRAPEL
+420 DALYALERRTPEL
-433 LERFTPL
+433 VAQFAPL
-440 LTAANEWLA
+440 LEQANAWLQDTAAGA
-449 STQKDA
+449 SV
-455 PLERWRVLR
+455 ERWQALR
-464 DQIEA
+464 NQLHA
-469 LQPDADALDDRHQ
+469 LQPSAEALDDRRQ
-482 LLFSNALYRLGEWVD
+482 LLLSNALYRLGEWID

-503 SLQAAIQ
+503 SLQHAIQ
-510 CESQDSWRAVYR
+510 CESQDTWRAVYR

-535 GLMFYSAFST
+535 GLMLYSVVST
-545 VTAIIVASVLWILL
+545 ITAIIVASVLWILL

-598 VLFASLYLFLVLPN
+598 VLFASLYLFLILPN

-618 LVLAFSVPFICIGT
+618 LVLAFAVPFICVGT

-642 MLLTLVNTSSFISI
+642 MLLTIVNTSSFISI

-661 ADFLAF
+661 ADFLSF
-667 ANSNLAGPVG
+667 ANSNLAGPMG

-682 VWTLIARPFGAELA
+682 VWTLIARPFGSELA

-702 FSWRDID
+702 FSWRDIVGLTQPATLAEHRHLGAQMLDRLMQHLPRLAMTGQD
-709 TGIALR
+709 TGVALR
-715 EVRVALNLLDLLA
+715 ELRVALNLLDLLA
-728 YSPRILGVPRVLLNQ
+728 YSPRVQGSAQALVRQ
-743 VVEGVGGYFKA
+743 VVAEVGAYFQA

-764 PSGLLMTLDRT
+764 PSALLMTLDRT
-775 RRALNG
+775 RRALNA
-781 QGLQGEDETRLH
+781 QAQDDHETRLH

-805 LPGVEFLG
+805 LPGVEFVG
-813 GTEME
+813 GGELE
-818 APLPDGAPL
+818 EPLPHGIDGAPL